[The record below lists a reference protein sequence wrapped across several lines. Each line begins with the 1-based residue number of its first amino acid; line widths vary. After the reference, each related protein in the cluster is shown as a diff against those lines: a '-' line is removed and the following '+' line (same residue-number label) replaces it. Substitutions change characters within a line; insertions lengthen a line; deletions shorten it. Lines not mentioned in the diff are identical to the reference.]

1 MYVCVYVC
9 VYYQVTQCEI
19 FLSMLVKFLDSDK
32 PMWQRTLAIEILH
45 AFCNQPALLRSVS
58 QSVSTHEYYYL
69 HTVCVCVCVCVCVVY
84 VCVCGLCVCVC
95 VCVCG
100 LCPLRHA
107 YVYILYVHMINS
119 WHCNVF
125 LCCVFI
131 LFIYLFIY
139 NYLKGEGLSWIKCN

>member
-1 MYVCVYVC
+1 MSFNLTLHMYVRVYVC

-69 HTVCVCVCVCVCVVY
+69 HTVCVCVCVCVCVWSMCVCVVY
-84 VCVCGLCVCVC
+84 VCVCVC
-95 VCVCG
+95 VCVWSMPSQTCI
-100 LCPLRHA
+100 CIHFVCT
-107 YVYILYVHMINS
+107 YD
-119 WHCNVF
+119 
-125 LCCVFI
+125 
-131 LFIYLFIY
+131 
-139 NYLKGEGLSWIKCN
+139 